1 MPDFCFSTM
10 PKLLETRDDVELM
23 VNQFYQKIRQ
33 DAELG
38 HIFEGVAQIN
48 WELHL
53 PKMYDFWEGILLGTS
68 NYFGRP
74 MPPHFR
80 LTAKYTLTPEHFDR
94 WLQLFFENVDA
105 LFEGEIA
112 AEAKYRAYSIA
123 TVMNQRVQQVNDQ
136 ISSEN

>member
-1 MPDFCFSTM
+1 MPDFCFYTM
-10 PKLLETRDDVELM
+10 PKLLETREDVELM

-38 HIFEGVAQIN
+38 HIFENVAQID
-48 WELHL
+48 WDLHL
-53 PKMYDFWEGILLGTS
+53 PKMYDFWEGILLGTA
-68 NYFGRP
+68 NYAGRP

-94 WLQLFFENVDA
+94 WLHLFFANVDA
-105 LFEGEIA
+105 LFEGETA

-123 TVMNQRVQQVNDQ
+123 TVMNQRVQQVNEQ
-136 ISSEN
+136 ISSEK